1 MSTAVATRNDNK
13 ALEVVGQVR
22 QMLNER
28 DGQLVSLL
36 GSGIPLERFKTVA
49 LHALNSNPD
58 LLRCSPLSI
67 VEAIREAAALRLEP
81 TGLLGDAY
89 LVKYGDNARLMPGYR
104 GLMKLARRS
113 GDVVN
118 IDAQVVYASDVFDVQ
133 LGTEP
138 RIEHIPLIDGDRGS
152 YRGAYAW
159 ARLQTGELVID
170 WMSYADIEQVRKSS
184 KAAQS
189 GPWVG
194 FWSEMARKT
203 VIRRLMKRLPLTTE
217 ADRALE
223 LEAEAEHET
232 PKPLTARVSK
242 IHERLGIAQP
252 VTEEPAQPEDDPPSQ
267 AEPERPVV
275 TADESKPAAHP
286 PNLDPVHD
294 PDLEAG
300 LGLLDRTTR
309 P

>member
-1 MSTAVATRNDNK
+1 MSTAVATRNENK
-13 ALEVVGQVR
+13 AVEVVSEVR
-22 QMLNER
+22 RMLNDRE
-28 DGQLVSLL
+28 GQLVSLL
-36 GSGIPLERFKTVA
+36 GAGIPVERFKTVA

-58 LLRCSPLSI
+58 LLNCSPLSI

-89 LVKYGDNARLMPGYR
+89 LVKYGNNARLMPGYR

-118 IDAQVVYASDVFDVQ
+118 IDAQVVYAGDAFDVQ

-138 RIEHIPLIDGDRGS
+138 RIEHLPLIEGDRGNF
-152 YRGAYAW
+152 RGAYAW
-159 ARLQTGELVID
+159 ARLATGELVID

-184 KAAQS
+184 KAATS

-223 LEAEAEHET
+223 LEAEAEHEA
-232 PKPLTARVSK
+232 PKPLPARVSK
-242 IHERLGIAQP
+242 IHERLGIKP
-252 VTEEPAQPEDDPPSQ
+252 VQEEPAGELESEPPSQ
-267 AEPERPVV
+267 VEPERPVV
-275 TADESKPAAHP
+275 TAEVSKPAAHS
-286 PNLDPVHD
+286 PNDPVDD
-294 PDLEAG
+294 PDLQAG
-300 LGLLDRTTR
+300 LDLLR
-309 P
+309 